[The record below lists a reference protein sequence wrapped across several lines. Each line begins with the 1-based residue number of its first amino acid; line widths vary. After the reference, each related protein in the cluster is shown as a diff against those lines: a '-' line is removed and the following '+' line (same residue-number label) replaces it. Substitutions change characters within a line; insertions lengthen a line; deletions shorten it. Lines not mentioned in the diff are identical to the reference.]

1 MTAHVTDEAQR
12 LRVRRQGENRAR
24 RALAQLVSAVAILRT
39 GLTAIMPLAG
49 GAAWWAT
56 LLCLLPGVA
65 AYAILALLMAR
76 RSVSCLQSLIGACLG
91 RRASGAI
98 AVLGG
103 ALLMLE
109 AVTTLTA
116 LITLFTRGIGTS
128 GTQLTL
134 ALLTGGA
141 LLMCLHREGLPRAV
155 YLLRWG
161 LAGASLLAGALCL
174 RGLRADALFP
184 LTGWGMPSLRAALT
198 AGWGMGWPLLLLLA
212 VPEDGPRARLSAVSP
227 VLLAVLCGMLL
238 LCLSAPHELLT
249 RFTTLA
255 DCMLLPAYFASP
267 AVRMLT
273 RCLLMLAFFL
283 AVAGSVQLAAE
294 GIAAPLGGHRGRMA
308 PGLLLLAAV
317 ATQALNAGALWQR
330 LTAVQPWLLT
340 PGAALAVLCLFAPAR
355 KRPLGGSRRR
365 S

>member
-12 LRVRRQGENRAR
+12 LRVRLQGETRAR

-39 GLTAIMPLAG
+39 GLTAITPLAG
-49 GAAWWAT
+49 GAAWWVT
-56 LLCLLPGVA
+56 LLCLLPGIAVYA
-65 AYAILALLMAR
+65 ALALLMAR
-76 RSVSCLQSLIGACLG
+76 RRVSCLQSLIGACLG
-91 RRASGAI
+91 RRMCGAI

-103 ALLMLE
+103 VLLTLE

-116 LITLFTRGIGTS
+116 LIALFTRGIGTR

-141 LLMCLHREGLPRAV
+141 LLLSLHREGLPRAV
-155 YLLRWG
+155 YLLRRG
-161 LAGASLLAGALCL
+161 LALAALLAGVLCL

-184 LTGWGMPSLRAALT
+184 LTGGGMPSLRAAFT
-198 AGWGMGWPLLLLLA
+198 AGWGLGWPLLLLLT
-212 VPEDGPRARLSAVSP
+212 VPEDGPRARLSAMTR

-255 DCMLLPAYFASP
+255 DCLLLPAYFASP

-283 AVAGSVQLAAE
+283 AIAGSVQLAAE
-294 GIAAPLGGHRGRMA
+294 GFLSPTPSRSGAKAPMY
-308 PGLLLLAAV
+308 LLAGAIV
-317 ATQALNAGALWQR
+317 ATQALDAGWLWQG
-330 LTAVQPWLLT
+330 LTAVQRWLLL
-340 PGAALAVLCLFAPAR
+340 PGAAVAVGCVVI
-355 KRPLGGSRRR
+355 RPKGFSVR
-365 S
+365 